1 MKTGRRGVEPTKKG
15 EDPKKPKA
23 QSEVKVTA
31 KKQYNWE
38 DVAKNEEVKARNK
51 AASEKY
57 QSDTEA
63 YNRAMKLYR
72 EGDVPTASKEELSI
86 LGGSTVKGKK
96 ATFSGNKD
104 IMSAARDNEMYEKG
118 LKSGEYVDIDD
129 PRIDPKTRYF
139 LKGATMKVAS
149 GKDILGERS
158 GKVSVPY
165 EMALGKSKPT
175 KWADVYGGKDF
186 DPYEFEKA
194 SRSGKLD
201 EYKSKKGI
209 NSGEMFVSEVR
220 SRSKYKTPVQPQE
233 PYYEKEENIGLEK
246 VIPNKIPLLK
256 AKIDQPKG
264 KLIGGPVEKG
274 DWEGPAGGVRTKS
287 RYVKPLENVK
297 TGEYIGQNIKYAAQ
311 KAVGKQPILR
321 PGVKKTREALI
332 QGKTGR
338 EEQMAKAY
346 FGAGYGNQP
355 LSTINESKAEL
366 QGKKKEL
373 KARIRA
379 NEGDVMT
386 QQGRK
391 AELKDVKA
399 GIKQA
404 KLAGKYLEKYDR
416 TYQGANQGSGKG
428 GKIGTFTGEA
438 LTGFNAS
445 KQNTYDPNANR
456 NALRQKQMDAI
467 KRSTDNAANKNTIT
481 NQEKS
486 LSFKEKVQAS
496 KQNRQNAPSFS
507 ERRKQRIADTKLQKS
522 IKIPGQ

>member
-63 YNRAMKLYR
+63 YNKAMKLYN
-72 EGDVPTASKEELSI
+72 EGVDYSKLEKPKDAVALPS
-86 LGGSTVKGKK
+86 SKVRNKQ
-96 ATFSGNKD
+96 ATFNYYEGVS
-104 IMSAARDNEMYEKG
+104 SAKSTNTELEKKI
-118 LKSGEYVDIDD
+118 KSGEYVSLND
-129 PRIDPKTRYF
+129 PSIDPTTRK
-139 LKGATMKVAS
+139 LILGTRLGRTGAQS
-149 GKDILGERS
+149 DILGKTTGEMYIPKGTKFKDYKEIYGEDFNPEEWEKAAKS
-158 GKVSVPY
+158 GKFDEY
-165 EMALGKSKPT
+165 SK
-175 KWADVYGGKDF
+175 KKGYGGKSF
-186 DPYEFEKA
+186 MAETGLIEKYQA
-194 SRSGKLD
+194 
-201 EYKSKKGI
+201 
-209 NSGEMFVSEVR
+209 
-220 SRSKYKTPVQPQE
+220 PVQPQE
-233 PYYEKEENIGLEK
+233 PYYEKEENIN
-246 VIPNKIPLLK
+246 VNRIPI
-256 AKIDQPKG
+256 G
-264 KLIGGPVEKG
+264 KLPVKQAKLAKGELATGKATSAPIEKG

-287 RYVKPLENVK
+287 RYVKPYNVK

-346 FGAGYGNQP
+346 FGGGFENQP
-355 LSTINESKAEL
+355 MSTIRERQDVLKAGKAETKA
-366 QGKKKEL
+366 GIKE
-373 KARIRA
+373 A
-379 NEGDVMT
+379 
-386 QQGRK
+386 RK
-391 AELKDVKA
+391 AGDREKVGAYKAVKKDYNA
-399 GIKQA
+399 EIKQA

-416 TYQGANQGSGKG
+416 TLTGVTTNSDVNKYG
-428 GKIGTFTGEA
+428 GKIKTFTGQA
-438 LTGFNAS
+438 MAGFEGSRQDTFN
-445 KQNTYDPNANR
+445 PNANSDKYIR
-456 NALRQKQMDAI
+456 K
-467 KRSTDNAANKNTIT
+467 STDNAANKNTIT